1 MHWTLGR
8 RNYLLFRVWPPLDET
23 CIPSRLPRIGC
34 IVPAEMC
41 SQLKG
46 KICDAAEGIVQH
58 HHRRLRSVVGWLFLE
73 LGTLDGDFLYLETN
87 AYQFIGRWKVQSKGP
102 AAAHRRDWKGLTI
115 SLLVIVGQGENKEK
129 NFLDLLGAKRKD
141 EREKSCRPTTW
152 QNISVL
158 TTLVNCD
165 HLYLIGHRSKGHSIR
180 SSVVLLHPIIIVRC
194 DCSGV
199 IRTNRFDSK
208 YFVFQLQGP
217 FNFNTIPMSLFDRY
231 SCGVDGVIT
240 AIDSGLAW
248 DVKLIK

>member
-102 AAAHRRDWKGLTI
+102 AATHRRDWKGLTI

-129 NFLDLLGAKRKD
+129 SFLDLLGAKRKD
-141 EREKSCRPTTW
+141 EREKSCRVPTDY
-152 QNISVL
+152 L
-158 TTLVNCD
+158 TKHFGSHHSCELWSFIFNWPSIEGAFHTVQCCVAPNNNCP
-165 HLYLIGHRSKGHSIR
+165 LWLLRSNSHKSIR
-180 SSVVLLHPIIIVRC
+180 
-194 DCSGV
+194 
-199 IRTNRFDSK
+199 
-208 YFVFQLQGP
+208 
-217 FNFNTIPMSLFDRY
+217 
-231 SCGVDGVIT
+231 
-240 AIDSGLAW
+240 
-248 DVKLIK
+248 